1 MRNLS
6 GKTVI
11 VTGGGGGIG
20 GATCRRFA
28 SEGAKVAVF
37 DMNLVAAQKVADE
50 ISAAGG
56 AAAAFQCDITDRA
69 AVDAANWLMKLT
81 DNHRS
86 WGFGLCYLYLRNVKG
101 FKWNHKRVY
110 RIYKNLEL
118 NLRIKPRKRLVRE
131 KPEVLT
137 VPQGINQVWSMDF
150 MHDQLEDGRTFRLLN
165 VIDDFNREAIGME
178 VDFSLPTERVI
189 RELKQII
196 SWRGKPQVIRC
207 DNGPEYI
214 SSAIQNW
221 ASEWGIRLEYI
232 QPGNPQQN
240 AYVERFN
247 RTVRYE
253 WLSQYYWHDLS
264 EVQDFATKWMWS
276 YNHDRPNMALG
287 GFTPKQRLAM
297 AA

>member
-1 MRNLS
+1 MVRPS
-6 GKTVI
+6 
-11 VTGGGGGIG
+11 
-20 GATCRRFA
+20 RRR
-28 SEGAKVAVF
+28 EMAKKAV
-37 DMNLVAAQKVADE
+37 
-50 ISAAGG
+50 
-56 AAAAFQCDITDRA
+56 TDRGVCIRA
-69 AVDAANWLMKLT
+69 ACDAFRISESCYRYERKRDAENDEVANWLIKLT
-81 DNHRS
+81 DNHRN

-110 RIYKNLEL
+110 RIYKELEL

-131 KPEVLT
+131 KPEALT
-137 VPQGINQVWSMDF
+137 VPQAINQVWSMDF
-150 MHDQLEDGRTFRLLN
+150 MHDQLEDGRTFRLFN

-178 VDFSLPTERVI
+178 VDFSLPSERVI

-196 SWRGKPQVIRC
+196 SWRGRPQVIRC

-253 WLSQYYWHDLS
+253 WLSQYYWSDLA